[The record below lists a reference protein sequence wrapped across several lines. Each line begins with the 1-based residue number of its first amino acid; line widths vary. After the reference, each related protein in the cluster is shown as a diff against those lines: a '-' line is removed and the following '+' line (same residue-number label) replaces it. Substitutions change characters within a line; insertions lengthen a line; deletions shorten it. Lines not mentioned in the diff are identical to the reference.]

1 MAAGGLGA
9 ARPDQHYEPPAGGQ
23 AITGARGVVRARQ
36 VIIIGGNPPGAGLYV
51 YNPTLAAGN
60 LIASI
65 AANSG
70 SDSVGDAV
78 IQGIANYVNTG
89 VNYNAIVLQN
99 GKLVLYQSATEAG
112 PWSEAGEVNLNS
124 SNGVTLEATGT
135 PGHVTLTS
143 LNGDVIMNASGI
155 TASFILSNSLALA
168 VPVAITSAVGGS
180 HVLGITQ
187 QTAAPAATIAQI
199 QAAGAAD
206 KCLAIIAA
214 ADTQARLRFDT
225 QANGIALHFGGG
237 TTLDFV
243 LQELSATCLGLSGGA
258 DFAVDTVG
266 NGLQVK
272 EGASAKQGSFTL
284 VAGAHT
290 VVNTTVTA
298 NSRIFLTAQDN
309 NSTGALRVSARVVGT
324 SFTVTS
330 SNAADSGLVAYEI
343 FEPAP

>member
-1 MAAGGLGA
+1 MSTAAAGGLRPG
-9 ARPDQHYEPPAGGQ
+9 RPDQHYEPPAGGQ
-23 AITGARGVVRARQ
+23 AIPGARAVVRARE
-36 VIIIGGNPPGAGLYV
+36 VLIVGHGNPPAFGLFV
-51 YNPTLAAGN
+51 YDPTLALNN

-65 AANSG
+65 TARAGTDPAGN
-70 SDSVGDAV
+70 AV
-78 IQGIANYVNTG
+78 LPGI
-89 VNYNAIVLQN
+89 VNYNFGGGASTAAQLN
-99 GKLVLYQSATEAG
+99 AGALELFTSAGLAG
-112 PWSEAGEVNLNS
+112 PWTAQGEIFVNTSGLTIEAPLGSITLTCITAGQPIALQNPTS
-124 SNGVTLEATGT
+124 ITSGVT
-135 PGHVTLTS
+135 
-143 LNGDVIMNASGI
+143 
-155 TASFILSNSLALA
+155 
-168 VPVAITSAVGGS
+168 GS

-187 QTAAPAATIAQI
+187 QTAAPAATIAQL

-206 KCLAIIAA
+206 KCFAFIVAGDTQPRLRI
-214 ADTQARLRFDT
+214 DTQAS
-225 QANGIALHFGGG
+225 GIALHFGGG

-243 LQELSATCLGLSGGA
+243 LQELSATCLGLTGGA

-284 VAGAHT
+284 TAGTHT
-290 VVNTTVTA
+290 VANTTVTA

-309 NSTGALRVSARVVGT
+309 NSTGALRVSGRTAGT